1 MTQTFIIK
9 LMAIGAALNVLD
21 DMTVLMKESYD
32 IPVTKNTTER
42 DK

>member
-9 LMAIGAALNVLD
+9 LIAIGAALNVLD
-21 DMTVLMKESYD
+21 DMTVLMKEFYD